1 MYFVVMMLG
10 ENLCVIVRR
19 KDLRISRDWV
29 GDSWVDID
37 PKPEI
42 LSFVSSTV
50 SLEAKISMSSTVAK
64 DAKAKPIAM
73 PDIVEE
79 AKPETDKPDNSLLG
93 EQDKEHKDDVVVKE
107 DDESRLSKEEDKEV
121 GSNET
126 SSYVNHANTVQDHKE
141 DDDVTLNDEKPRKSE
156 SVFTLSKTTT
166 TLVTT

>member
-1 MYFVVMMLG
+1 MCFVVMMLG
-10 ENLCVIVRR
+10 ENLCLTVQR

-50 SLEAKISMSSTVAK
+50 SLEAKVSLSSTLAK

-73 PDIVEE
+73 SDIVEE
-79 AKPETDKPDNSLLG
+79 AKPEGDKPDSSLLR
-93 EQDKEHKDDVVVKE
+93 EEDKEHKDDVVVKE
-107 DDESRLSKEEDKEV
+107 DDENRLSKEEDKEV

-126 SSYVNHANTVQDHKE
+126 NTYVNHENTVQDHKE
-141 DDDVTLNDEKPRKSE
+141 DDVTLNDEKPRKSE